1 MCRMTDELII
11 VLLRRDFCA
20 RCVTWESYF
29 STVLV
34 VGTRFGIVV
43 DSIIGTLLR
52 LLLITLFSPH
62 VLYCTVDVLLYCV
75 CQGNIGFRAYATK
88 SRKIVSILY
97 PCNFQN
103 AIVS

>member
-1 MCRMTDELII
+1 MTDELII

-34 VGTRFGIVV
+34 VSTRFGIVV
-43 DSIIGTLLR
+43 DGIIGTLLR

-62 VLYCTVDVLLYCV
+62 VLLMYCFTVYVRETSASEHMQQRVGKL
-75 CQGNIGFRAYATK
+75 
-88 SRKIVSILY
+88 
-97 PCNFQN
+97 
-103 AIVS
+103 

>member
-43 DSIIGTLLR
+43 DGIIGTLLR

-62 VLYCTVDVLLYCV
+62 VMLMYCCTVYVRETSASEHMQQRVGKL
-75 CQGNIGFRAYATK
+75 
-88 SRKIVSILY
+88 
-97 PCNFQN
+97 
-103 AIVS
+103 